1 MNAAQFVTELAIAV
15 PVSAGVAN
23 GLNAD
28 ALITALITFGVSVVT
43 LVGGELIKFLVAFF
57 NKKTDDLT
65 KKTDDLTKKDSQTDE
80 DDKREEIKKKGG
92 IN

>member
-1 MNAAQFVTELAIAV
+1 MNATQFVTELAIAV

-57 NKKTDDLT
+57 KKKTDE
-65 KKTDDLTKKDSQTDE
+65 LTKKDSQTKGE
-80 DDKREEIKKKGG
+80 DKREEIKDEHNKERRV
-92 IN
+92 